1 MIHGVERISGYSVK
15 FCKWQSIHH
24 NCRGRFKFWKK
35 KIAMCAVPR
44 KWTIVEAR
52 SPVKEAIV
60 ALWAMN
66 DEFLKG
72 IGHGDGAKLA
82 E

>member
-1 MIHGVERISGYSVK
+1 MAINISQLQRQIQVLE
-15 FCKWQSIHH
+15 
-24 NCRGRFKFWKK
+24 KK
-35 KIAMCAVPR
+35 KKAMCAVPR

-52 SPVKEAIV
+52 SPVKEAIM
-60 ALWAMN
+60 ALWARN

>member
-1 MIHGVERISGYSVK
+1 
-15 FCKWQSIHH
+15 
-24 NCRGRFKFWKK
+24 
-35 KIAMCAVPR
+35 MCAVPR

-82 E
+82 EQQGAIAGEKRNPV

>member
-1 MIHGVERISGYSVK
+1 ME
-15 FCKWQSIHH
+15 
-24 NCRGRFKFWKK
+24 KK
-35 KIAMCAVPR
+35 KTAMCAVPR

>member
-1 MIHGVERISGYSVK
+1 MAIISQLQRQIQVLE
-15 FCKWQSIHH
+15 
-24 NCRGRFKFWKK
+24 KK
-35 KIAMCAVPR
+35 KKKAMCAVPR

-52 SPVKEAIV
+52 SPVKEAIM
-60 ALWAMN
+60 ALWVRN

>member
-1 MIHGVERISGYSVK
+1 ME
-15 FCKWQSIHH
+15 
-24 NCRGRFKFWKK
+24 KK
-35 KIAMCAVPR
+35 KKKAMCAVPR

-52 SPVKEAIV
+52 SPVKEAIM
-60 ALWAMN
+60 ALWVRN

>member
-1 MIHGVERISGYSVK
+1 MG
-15 FCKWQSIHH
+15 
-24 NCRGRFKFWKK
+24 
-35 KIAMCAVPR
+35 AVPR

-52 SPVKEAIV
+52 SPVKEAIM
-60 ALWAMN
+60 ALWARN

>member
-1 MIHGVERISGYSVK
+1 MAINISQVQRQIQVLG
-15 FCKWQSIHH
+15 
-24 NCRGRFKFWKK
+24 KK
-35 KIAMCAVPR
+35 KKAMCAVPR

-52 SPVKEAIV
+52 SPVKEAII
-60 ALWAMN
+60 ALWVRN

>member
-1 MIHGVERISGYSVK
+1 MAINISQLQRQIQVLG
-15 FCKWQSIHH
+15 
-24 NCRGRFKFWKK
+24 KK
-35 KIAMCAVPR
+35 KKAMCAVPR

-52 SPVKEAIV
+52 SPVKEAIM
-60 ALWAMN
+60 ALWVRN

>member
-1 MIHGVERISGYSVK
+1 MAVNTSQLQRQIQVLE
-15 FCKWQSIHH
+15 
-24 NCRGRFKFWKK
+24 KK
-35 KIAMCAVPR
+35 KTAMCAVPR

-60 ALWAMN
+60 ALWVMN